1 MAKLFWQND
10 IFEAAFR
17 EAGLDSLDE
26 LCHESLK
33 LSGDVVTTARTRR
46 LIRLHLPYK
55 VPGTDGVGQPV
66 SFYVKTQVVP
76 TFGVPPKKWLSY
88 FMKGTPVGREGRSLR
103 RLADL
108 NVKTPLLVAAGA
120 RGHFPGTMK
129 AVIITRGLD
138 THMDLEA
145 YLEQETD
152 DQKRMVTADC
162 ARLLVKALH
171 KRGFSLGGARYRN
184 FLVPKIGTE
193 SIFQVAL
200 IDQPDFGRA
209 PHRRARDLR
218 LMSQDH
224 GRFFSGSQKGS

>member
-1 MAKLFWQND
+1 MARLFWQNE

-17 EAGLDSLDE
+17 EAGLDDLDE
-26 LCHESLK
+26 LCDEALR
-33 LSGDVVTTARTRR
+33 LSGDVLTATRTRR
-46 LIRLHLPYK
+46 LVRLHLPYK
-55 VPGTDGVGQPV
+55 VPGTDGKGQPM

-76 TFGVPPKKWLSY
+76 SFGVPPKKWLSY
-88 FMKGTPVGREGRSLR
+88 FFKGTPVGREGRSLR

-120 RGHFPGTMK
+120 RGHFPGKLK

-145 YLEQETD
+145 YLQQETD
-152 DQKRMVTADC
+152 EDKRRVTAEC
-162 ARLLVKALH
+162 AHLLVKALH
-171 KRGFSLGGARYRN
+171 KRGFALGGARYSN
-184 FLVPKIGTE
+184 FLVPKAGTK
-193 SIFQVAL
+193 SIFEVAL

-218 LMSQDH
+218 LMSLDH
-224 GRFFSGSQKGS
+224 GRFFSRPQAGS

>member
-1 MAKLFWQND
+1 MAKLYWQNN
-10 IFEAAFR
+10 IFEATFR
-17 EAGLDSLDE
+17 EAGLDSLEE
-26 LCHESLK
+26 LCDEALD
-33 LSGDVVTTARTRR
+33 LCGDVLTTARTRR
-46 LIRLHLPYK
+46 LVRMTLPYK
-55 VPGTDGVGQPV
+55 PPGTEGEGQPMT
-66 SFYVKTQVVP
+66 FYVKTQVVP
-76 TFGVPPKKWLSY
+76 SFGVPPKKWLSY
-88 FMKGTPVGREGRSLR
+88 LMKGTPVGREGRSLR

-120 RGHFPGTMK
+120 RGHFPGRLK
-129 AVIITRGLD
+129 AVLITRGLD

-145 YLEQETD
+145 YLEHETD
-152 DQKRMVTADC
+152 QRKRRVTAEC
-162 ARLLVKALH
+162 AQLLVEALH

-193 SIFQVAL
+193 SIFEVAL

-224 GRFFSGSQKGS
+224 GRFFSGSQEGS